1 MKQIIAA
8 VVSLFYT
15 GFIYAQHF
23 DYNHRAKWNEIPEI
37 HAVSKDFTAA
47 SAVGILDDRT
57 IEYKLEGDNIL
68 LYVTYHRIFKIND
81 DKGIEMFNKVY
92 LPVYPGAEIT
102 QLKARVILS
111 SGKIINVPE
120 EKIKEIEEEGQR
132 YKLFAME
139 GVEKGA
145 EIEYFYTT
153 KKEASYFGTELFQSS
168 TTPYQKTMFTLSI
181 PKHLKFDTKGYNGF
195 LVSTDSLIND
205 QRITVGYADNV
216 AELDEEKY
224 SVRSR
229 YLKRVEYK
237 LSYNLSTNPNIR
249 IYTWKEYAKR
259 VFASYT
265 SLSPKEEKSIEAL
278 LSSLKLDITKNEE
291 AQVIAVEDFIK
302 KTINIDKN
310 LIGKDAASID
320 IIIKRKSADDRG
332 IMRLFANIF
341 EKAAIKYQIVF
352 VSNRNELPL
361 DEELENWNR
370 IDEAVFYFPNSKKYL
385 SPTSVELRYPFIPFF
400 WSGTKGLFLK
410 ATTIG
415 TFTSAIGTFGDI
427 DMLPYEQH
435 SHDMEA
441 TVKFSAD
448 LDSLKINSRQIL
460 TGYGAIN
467 YRPLY
472 NFLPKEK
479 QDEATKEI
487 IKSAGNGIDI
497 NNIKIENS
505 LLTDFTE
512 NKPLI
517 ISADVVSTD
526 MIEKAGNKVLF
537 KIGDIIGPQ
546 EEMYQEKPRQLAI
559 ELPYPHTL
567 KRKILVEIPTGYK
580 IKNLD
585 DLKINITH
593 KDGNEQ
599 TMGFVSSYTQSGK
612 TITINIIEDYRKI
625 EYPLSQFEDFKKV
638 INASADFNKVVLVF
652 EKEK

>member
-1 MKQIIAA
+1 MKQIVVVAA
-8 VVSLFYT
+8 FLFST
-15 GFIYAQHF
+15 GFINAQTF
-23 DYNHRAKWNEIPEI
+23 DYSHRAKWIETPEK
-37 HAVSKDFTAA
+37 HNVSKEFTAA
-47 SAVGILDDRT
+47 SAVGILDDRS
-57 IEYKLEGDNIL
+57 IEYKLEGENIM

-102 QLKARVILS
+102 QLKARTILS
-111 SGKIINVPE
+111 SGKIINVPS

-145 EIEYFYTT
+145 EIEYLYTT
-153 KKEASYFGTELFQSS
+153 KKEPSYFGTEIFQSS
-168 TTPYQKTMFTLSI
+168 TTPYQQTFFSLSI
-181 PKHLKFDTKGYNGF
+181 PKHLKFDAKGFNGYT
-195 LVSTDSLIND
+195 VSTDSLIND
-205 QRITVGYADNV
+205 QRITVGYAENIP
-216 AELDEEKY
+216 ELDEEKY
-224 SVRSR
+224 SVRTR

-265 SLSPKEEKSIEAL
+265 SLSPKEEKSIESM
-278 LSSLKLDITKNEE
+278 LSAIKLDNTKNEE
-291 AQVIAVEDFIK
+291 AQIIAVEDYIK

-310 LIGKDAASID
+310 LIGEDASAID
-320 IIIKRKSADDRG
+320 KIIKRKSADDRG

-361 DEELENWNR
+361 DDELENWNR

-415 TFTSAIGTFGDI
+415 TFTSAIGAFGDI
-427 DMLPYEQH
+427 EMLSYENH

-448 LDSLKINSRQIL
+448 LDSLIINTRQIL
-460 TGYGAIN
+460 TGYGAAN
-467 YRPLY
+467 YRPIY

-487 IKSAGNGIDI
+487 IKSVGNCTDI
-497 NNIKIENS
+497 KNIKIENS
-505 LLTDFTE
+505 LLIDFTE

-526 MIEKAGNKVLF
+526 MIEKAGNKVLV

-546 EEMYQEKPRQLAI
+546 EQMYQEKPRQLSI

-567 KRKILVEIPTGYK
+567 KRKILLDIPSGYK
-580 IKNLD
+580 VKNLD

-593 KDGNEQ
+593 KDGEER
-599 TMGFVSSYTQSGK
+599 TMGFVSSYTMSGK
-612 TITINIIEDYRKI
+612 TITININEDYRKI
-625 EYPLSQFEDFKKV
+625 QYPLSQFEDFKKV